1 MKDSMNLAHPHASK
15 FKKGALMKLAST
27 AALIASLLTASLAA
41 TASAQGL
48 LDQQLGTTPAPAA
61 KPDSAKPD
69 AAKTNAPKTDAA
81 KSDDQKPATPAGT
94 TPNPIT
100 LNANDIT
107 SPDAVK
113 RVDDA
118 DLINKLTKTDDAKA
132 NANEVAVKMKDML
145 DRMGQSENR
154 LTQKDAGEDT
164 QETQRRILTDLDV
177 LIEYARQQ
185 MQSGQSQNQQQ
196 QPGQG
201 RQYTQGN
208 GKSQGG
214 STPAGSSF
222 LPQNNQDPARPGEDI
237 RSKGSQEWGT
247 LRPRER
253 DLISHGANEE
263 YLSSYKDMIERY
275 YQALAELGKKK

>member
-1 MKDSMNLAHPHASK
+1 MKDSVNLAHAHASK
-15 FKKGALMKLAST
+15 FKKGAHMKSTSFAALT
-27 AALIASLLTASLAA
+27 AALLTASLATA
-41 TASAQGL
+41 TSAQGL
-48 LDQQLGTTPAPAA
+48 LDQQLGPTPTSAA
-61 KPDSAKPD
+61 KPDSAKSD
-69 AAKTNAPKTDAA
+69 AAKPDAPKTDAP
-81 KSDDQKPATPAGT
+81 KSDDQKSAPPAGATP
-94 TPNPIT
+94 IT
-100 LNANDIT
+100 INANDIT

-177 LIEYARQQ
+177 LIEYARLQQ
-185 MQSGQSQNQQQ
+185 QSGQGQSQQQ
-196 QPGQG
+196 QQGQG
-201 RQYTQGN
+201 RQYSQGN

-214 STPAGSSF
+214 STAAGSSF